1 VPELLFNPGDIG
13 KLSCGYHVLVVH
25 HLLDAVKR
33 LLLKS
38 AHRCV
43 CVCWLKAGVYLRFVL
58 LTAFSP
64 SLYIC

>member
-33 LLLKS
+33 LHLNS
-38 AHRCV
+38 AHR
-43 CVCWLKAGVYLRFVL
+43 CVCWLKAGVYLRFLL

-64 SLYIC
+64 